1 MVPWW
6 KQRAV
11 REPVLSD
18 VEAEYLIADGPR
30 ESQRKW
36 RGREESAEPAGDLLQ
51 TGAGDGNV
59 AAEPKWHQVCLSAAI

>member
-30 ESQRKW
+30 ESQRQMEGT
-36 RGREESAEPAGDLLQ
+36 RGVR
-51 TGAGDGNV
+51 
-59 AAEPKWHQVCLSAAI
+59 